1 MKRILA
7 VLIVMMLWMT
17 PLVTF
22 AEEAPVATEEVEVP
36 TTEGEITSPKT
47 EINWGELKDTVSTKI
62 VNWIYENYDKALVT
76 LFLLLSAIYEKAR
89 AKRLNNSM
97 ATLNNNAVTVARSST
112 DFMGNALTEMKNASG
127 AVVQYD
133 TRITEMLEAFSQ
145 ILNDRAALEKELV
158 ETKNYLKISSEAN
171 MEFANELAE
180 LLGLA
185 NIPNYKKEELGARH
199 LAFVNA
205 LKEAET
211 RAEAEAD
218 AAAKMLLPAATPE
231 EVKADVGEET

>member
-1 MKRILA
+1 MKKIFAILL
-7 VLIVMMLWMT
+7 VLMLWTM
-17 PLVTF
+17 PLVAF
-22 AEEAPVATEEVEVP
+22 AEEAPVATEEVEAT
-36 TTEGEITSPKT
+36 TTEGETTPPKT
-47 EINWGELKDTVSTKI
+47 EINWGELKDTISAKV
-62 VNWIYENYDKALVT
+62 VNWIYENYDKALVS
-76 LFLLLSAIYEKAR
+76 LFLLFSAIYDRAR
-89 AKRLNNSM
+89 NKKLNSSM
-97 ATLNNNAVTVARSST
+97 TTLNNNAVTVARSST

-133 TRITEMLEAFSQ
+133 TRITEMLNAFAQ
-145 ILNDRAALEKELV
+145 VLNDRASLEKELV

-231 EVKADVGEET
+231 EVMADVGEEP